1 MFDEKSY
8 SLKMD
13 KTIEVFS
20 KELSSLR
27 TGRANA
33 SMLDL
38 IKVDVY
44 GQQMPINQVGSITT
58 PEPRM
63 INIQIWDANNVP
75 LVDAAIK
82 KSDLGLN
89 PQIDGQ
95 LIRLPVPELNEERRT
110 ELKKLIKSIG
120 EKCKVSIRN
129 IRREANEDL
138 KKLLKSKEISEDE
151 EKNYEKKVQA
161 ITDEHITSVDEKVS
175 LKEKEINFLFNLLEN
190 FLLNKIDELNKQNIK
205 LKIIGLKNF
214 SSKLNKLLIKSENKT
229 KKNNRLQINLAL
241 NYGSKN
247 ELLNA
252 FKSLRK
258 FKKKITEKN
267 FVKYLQTSNIPD
279 PDILIRTGNTQRL
292 SNFLLWQIAYTEIF
306 FEKKLWPDFNKN
318 DYRKIINKF
327 KSIKRNYGKIW
338 IQKI

>member
-8 SLKMD
+8 NIKMD
-13 KTIEVFS
+13 KAIEVFT

-33 SMLDL
+33 AMLDL
-38 IKVDVY
+38 VKVDVY

-63 INIQIWDANNVP
+63 INIQVWDASNVP

-129 IRREANEDL
+129 IRREANEEL
-138 KKLLKSKEISEDE
+138 KKLLKAKEIGEDE
-151 EKNYEKKVQA
+151 EKSSEKNVQT
-161 ITDEHITSVDEKVS
+161 ITDDHIKVVDEKVS
-175 LKEKEINFLFNLLEN
+175 LKEKEIMT
-190 FLLNKIDELNKQNIK
+190 I
-205 LKIIGLKNF
+205 
-214 SSKLNKLLIKSENKT
+214 
-229 KKNNRLQINLAL
+229 
-241 NYGSKN
+241 
-247 ELLNA
+247 
-252 FKSLRK
+252 
-258 FKKKITEKN
+258 
-267 FVKYLQTSNIPD
+267 
-279 PDILIRTGNTQRL
+279 
-292 SNFLLWQIAYTEIF
+292 
-306 FEKKLWPDFNKN
+306 
-318 DYRKIINKF
+318 
-327 KSIKRNYGKIW
+327 
-338 IQKI
+338 

>member
-13 KTIEVFS
+13 KAIEVFS

-63 INIQIWDANNVP
+63 INIQIWDSNNVT

-95 LIRLPVPELNEERRT
+95 LIRLPIPELNEERRT

-129 IRREANEDL
+129 VRREANEDL
-138 KKLLKSKEISEDE
+138 KKMLKSKEISEDD
-151 EKNYEKKVQA
+151 EKSKEKIIQTM
-161 ITDEHITSVDEKVS
+161 TDDHIKSVDEKVS
-175 LKEKEINFLFNLLEN
+175 SKEKEIMT
-190 FLLNKIDELNKQNIK
+190 I
-205 LKIIGLKNF
+205 
-214 SSKLNKLLIKSENKT
+214 
-229 KKNNRLQINLAL
+229 
-241 NYGSKN
+241 
-247 ELLNA
+247 
-252 FKSLRK
+252 
-258 FKKKITEKN
+258 
-267 FVKYLQTSNIPD
+267 
-279 PDILIRTGNTQRL
+279 
-292 SNFLLWQIAYTEIF
+292 
-306 FEKKLWPDFNKN
+306 
-318 DYRKIINKF
+318 
-327 KSIKRNYGKIW
+327 
-338 IQKI
+338 

>member
-8 SLKMD
+8 NIKMD
-13 KTIEVFS
+13 KAIEVFT

-33 SMLDL
+33 AMLDL
-38 IKVDVY
+38 VKVDVY

-63 INIQIWDANNVP
+63 INIQVWDINNVS

-129 IRREANEDL
+129 IRREANEEL
-138 KKLLKSKEISEDE
+138 KKLLKSKEIGEDE
-151 EKNYEKKVQA
+151 EKSSEKNVQT
-161 ITDEHITSVDEKVS
+161 ITDNHIKIVDDKVS
-175 LKEKEINFLFNLLEN
+175 LKEKEIMT
-190 FLLNKIDELNKQNIK
+190 I
-205 LKIIGLKNF
+205 
-214 SSKLNKLLIKSENKT
+214 
-229 KKNNRLQINLAL
+229 
-241 NYGSKN
+241 
-247 ELLNA
+247 
-252 FKSLRK
+252 
-258 FKKKITEKN
+258 
-267 FVKYLQTSNIPD
+267 
-279 PDILIRTGNTQRL
+279 
-292 SNFLLWQIAYTEIF
+292 
-306 FEKKLWPDFNKN
+306 
-318 DYRKIINKF
+318 
-327 KSIKRNYGKIW
+327 
-338 IQKI
+338 

>member
-13 KTIEVFS
+13 KAIEVFS

-63 INIQIWDANNVP
+63 INIQVWDSNNVS
-75 LVDAAIK
+75 LVDAAIQ

-95 LIRLPVPELNEERRT
+95 LIRLPVPELNEERRS

-138 KKLLKSKEISEDE
+138 KKLLKGKEISEDD
-151 EKNYEKKVQA
+151 EKNNEKKVQT
-161 ITDEHITSVDEKVS
+161 ITDNHIKTVDEKVS
-175 LKEKEINFLFNLLEN
+175 SKEKEIM
-190 FLLNKIDELNKQNIK
+190 
-205 LKIIGLKNF
+205 
-214 SSKLNKLLIKSENKT
+214 T
-229 KKNNRLQINLAL
+229 
-241 NYGSKN
+241 
-247 ELLNA
+247 
-252 FKSLRK
+252 
-258 FKKKITEKN
+258 
-267 FVKYLQTSNIPD
+267 
-279 PDILIRTGNTQRL
+279 
-292 SNFLLWQIAYTEIF
+292 
-306 FEKKLWPDFNKN
+306 
-318 DYRKIINKF
+318 
-327 KSIKRNYGKIW
+327 IW
-338 IQKI
+338 TL

>member
-13 KTIEVFS
+13 KAIEVFV

-63 INIQIWDANNVP
+63 INIQVWDVNNVT
-75 LVDAAIK
+75 LVDAAIQ

-110 ELKKLIKSIG
+110 ELKRLIKSIG

-129 IRREANEDL
+129 IRREANEEL
-138 KKLLKSKEISEDE
+138 KKLLKAKEIGEDDE
-151 EKNYEKKVQA
+151 KSSEKNVQT
-161 ITDEHITSVDEKVS
+161 ITDDHIKVVDEKVS
-175 LKEKEINFLFNLLEN
+175 LKEKEIMT
-190 FLLNKIDELNKQNIK
+190 I
-205 LKIIGLKNF
+205 
-214 SSKLNKLLIKSENKT
+214 
-229 KKNNRLQINLAL
+229 
-241 NYGSKN
+241 
-247 ELLNA
+247 
-252 FKSLRK
+252 
-258 FKKKITEKN
+258 
-267 FVKYLQTSNIPD
+267 
-279 PDILIRTGNTQRL
+279 
-292 SNFLLWQIAYTEIF
+292 
-306 FEKKLWPDFNKN
+306 
-318 DYRKIINKF
+318 
-327 KSIKRNYGKIW
+327 
-338 IQKI
+338 